1 MKRETEVW
9 MPKLCIDTITFGSS
23 VVLSSERAR
32 LYFDAKLVWQACK
45 KPKEQRVN
53 LQKESVGSG
62 QIVRAEDLAHPTHCQ
77 ELTLT
82 L

>member
-1 MKRETEVW
+1 

-53 LQKESVGSG
+53 LQKESVGSE
-62 QIVRAEDLAHPTHCQ
+62 QIVRGLGTSN
-77 ELTLT
+77 TLPRADVDVMNKT
-82 L
+82 